1 MRGRGARPE
10 RLVAKHVRFGAFEAQ
25 LGSGELFHDGRRIPL
40 QRQPFELLTILIE
53 RAGELVSRDELC
65 TRLWPDGT
73 TVDFE
78 HSVNTAV
85 RKVRRALGDSPERPR
100 YIETLAGRGYRLC
113 VPVERCAARTDEQHA
128 PATGR

>member
-1 MRGRGARPE
+1 MLGRGPE
-10 RLVAKHVRFGAFEAQ
+10 RLVAKRVRLGAFEAQ

-53 RAGELVSRDELC
+53 RAGELVTRDELRA
-65 TRLWPDGT
+65 RLWPDGT

-85 RKVRRALGDSPERPR
+85 RKVRCALGDSAKRPR

-113 VPVERCAARTDEQHA
+113 VPAERCAPRADGSRDA
-128 PATGR
+128 PVRE